1 MGRKVSSQWE
11 FPGELFKPAK
21 PVRDVVSVGDFTRR
35 IRDLLE
41 GQFGSVWVRGEVS
54 NFRMQTS
61 GHAYF
66 VLKDAAASV
75 SCVLFRGQTGVVRG
89 LLRDG
94 ASVVIGGQVTV
105 YEPRGQYQLRVT
117 QVEAEGIGALQAAF
131 EELKKKLAAE
141 GLFETARKRPIPAYP
156 RGVGIVTSATGAAL
170 RDVLHVIG
178 RRHAG
183 LEIFLAPARVQGLGA
198 ASEVAAGVAMLNGY
212 AEQGAP
218 MDVILVTRGGGSL
231 EDLWAFNEEVLARA
245 IVASRLPVISAVGH
259 EIDFTISDFA
269 ADLRA
274 ATPSAAAELV
284 TAGFVECRSWLEEVA
299 IRLPRLMAGRM
310 QSHAEALEELRRR
323 LGRVH
328 PRRRLE
334 DRAQRLDE
342 AQVGLRIGLARALKD
357 RQRQIRTA
365 GHRLHAARPA
375 ARLIRE
381 KRRMEDLRRR
391 LMAAM
396 RLKLEQRRDR
406 LEAHAGRLRLLSPVA
421 VLDRGYSITLDA
433 ATGRVI
439 RDVAEVGEGTRL
451 RTRLGKGQVESVV
464 DGVGMGPAFPHPGDG
479 SGHGG
484 S

>member
-1 MGRKVSSQWE
+1 MARKVNSQWE
-11 FPGELFKPAK
+11 FSGELFKAAK
-21 PVRDVVSVGDFTRR
+21 PTREVVSVGDFTRR
-35 IRDLLE
+35 IREVLE
-41 GQFGSVWVRGEVS
+41 GQFGNVWVRGEVS

-66 VLKDAAASV
+66 VLKDATASV

-117 QVEAEGIGALQAAF
+117 HVEAEGIGVLQAAF
-131 EELKKKLAAE
+131 EELKRKLAAE
-141 GLFETARKRPIPAYP
+141 GLFASERKRPIPVYP
-156 RGVGIVTSATGAAL
+156 RGLGIVTSATGAAL

-183 LEIFLAPARVQGLGA
+183 LDVFLVPARVQGSGA
-198 ASEVAAGVAMLNGY
+198 SREVAAGLSLLNQY

-218 MDVILVTRGGGSL
+218 LDVILITRGGGSL

-245 IVASRLPVISAVGH
+245 IVESRLPVISAVGH

-284 TAGFVECRSWLEEVA
+284 TAGFVECRAWMEEIAV
-299 IRLPRLMAGRM
+299 RLPRMMAGRM
-310 QSHAEALEELRRR
+310 SVQMDAWEELRRR
-323 LGRVH
+323 LARVH

-342 AQVGLRIGLARALKD
+342 AQDQLRNGMVRALRD
-357 RQRQIRTA
+357 RLRQVRTTGQR
-365 GHRLHAARPA
+365 LNAARPS
-375 ARLIRE
+375 ARLVRE
-381 KRRMEDLRRR
+381 NRRWEDLRRR
-391 LMAAM
+391 LVSAM
-396 RLKLEQRRDR
+396 RLKLEQRRVR
-406 LEAHAGRLRLLSPVA
+406 LEGHAGRLRLLSPKA

-439 RDVAEVGEGTRL
+439 RNSADVQVGQRMWTRM
-451 RTRLGKGQVESVV
+451 GQGRIESVV
-464 DGVGMGPAFPHPGDG
+464 EGLESDEA
-479 SGHGG
+479 
-484 S
+484 

>member
-11 FPGELFKPAK
+11 FSGELFKPAK
-21 PVRDVVSVGDFTRR
+21 PVREVVSVGDFTRR
-35 IRDLLE
+35 IRDVLE

-54 NFRMQTS
+54 NFRMQGS

-66 VLKDAAASV
+66 VLKDAVAAV

-117 QVEAEGIGALQAAF
+117 HVEAEGIGALQAAF
-131 EELKKKLAAE
+131 EELKRKLAEE
-141 GLFETARKRPIPAYP
+141 GLFEAGRKRPIPTYP
-156 RGVGIVTSATGAAL
+156 RGLGIVTSATGAAL

-183 LEIFLAPARVQGLGA
+183 LEVFLAPARVQGSGA
-198 ASEVAAGVAMLNGY
+198 SSEVAAGVALLNQY
-212 AEQGAP
+212 AAQGAP

-245 IVASRLPVISAVGH
+245 IVGSQLPVISAVGH

-284 TAGFVECRSWLEEVA
+284 TAGFVECRSWLEGVA
-299 IRLPRLMAGRM
+299 IRLPRVMAGRLLAQVEEM
-310 QSHAEALEELRRR
+310 EELRRR
-323 LGRVH
+323 LARVH

-342 AQVGLRIGLARALKD
+342 AQDGLRVGLARALKE
-357 RQRQIRTA
+357 RQRQVRTA
-365 GHRLHAARPA
+365 GHRLNAARPA

-381 KRRMEDLRRR
+381 KRRLEDLRRR
-391 LMAAM
+391 LLSAV
-396 RLKLEQRRDR
+396 RVKLDQRRER
-406 LEAHAGRLRLLSPVA
+406 LDAQAGRLRLLSPEA
-421 VLDRGYSITLDA
+421 VLDRGYSITLDGE
-433 ATGRVI
+433 TGRVI
-439 RDVAEVGEGTRL
+439 RDVAEVAVGTRV
-451 RTRLGKGQVESVV
+451 RTRLGRGRMESVV
-464 DGVGMGPAFPHPGDG
+464 DGVERDLD
-479 SGHGG
+479 
-484 S
+484 